1 MEGPR
6 LPLDIPLEERTPLV
20 NWLLTIIADQQR
32 MIEQQQSTIQGLETK
47 VEQLETKVG
56 HLTEELKKAKK
67 LKGRPKIKPSNL
79 EQKSTDKKAQG
90 NRPGS
95 AKGSKKTSLE
105 INEERIIEPKSL
117 PVDAKFNGY
126 REYDVQELLIKSHTI
141 RFKLAEYVNSEGHTI
156 VGKLPEEYQGHYG
169 PTLKAFILYQ
179 HHQCR
184 VPQNLIHEQLRE
196 FNIEISTGQVNR
208 ILMADKEDFHAEQ
221 DGVLRAGL
229 ETSTYIHT
237 DDTSARHQGCNG
249 YCTVL
254 GNDLFAYF
262 RSGESKSRQNFLGI
276 LRHPFDD
283 YVTDYVS

>member
-1 MEGPR
+1 M
-6 LPLDIPLEERTPLV
+6 
-20 NWLLTIIADQQR
+20 
-32 MIEQQQSTIQGLETK
+32 
-47 VEQLETKVG
+47 
-56 HLTEELKKAKK
+56 
-67 LKGRPKIKPSNL
+67 
-79 EQKSTDKKAQG
+79 
-90 NRPGS
+90 
-95 AKGSKKTSLE
+95 
-105 INEERIIEPKSL
+105 
-117 PVDAKFNGY
+117 DAKFNGY

-141 RFKLAEYVNSEGHTI
+141 RFKLAEYVNAEGHTI

-208 ILMADKEDFHAEQ
+208 ILMEDKEDFHAEQ

-229 ETSTYIHT
+229 ETATYIHT
-237 DDTSARHQGCNG
+237 DDTTARHQGCNG

-262 RSGESKSRQNFLGI
+262 RSGESKSRQNYLRI

-283 YVTDYVS
+283 YVLNEYSRGYLESHQLAQSHLEKLILFGSGDLSGRASLASVSRNPEHCLPTSCQIGHRGRFNRKCDRAWGLPRVDYPE